1 MFLNSLQINYYYN
14 KDQIYRRGIL
24 PSGKFK
30 KLRSYHQTWRGTLNP
45 RVLALHHSQMSK
57 FNTMCATAS
66 YLHFQEKDCCK
77 FSVKNRDLSIQYLL
91 FKVVANIKRQKWLL
105 FFLVVSAFCTKGI
118 FGFVILWSET
128 ISDNL
133 KSKPTWVTPQARPM
147 IRRLWMS
154 VISVI
159 EDWQHGARRQ
169 SSCWAQGL
177 ISRNLL
183 PITAK
188 D

>member
-1 MFLNSLQINYYYN
+1 MRRGSILPACYVVFFPHSIPFYSLKAKKLLLQIN
-14 KDQIYRRGIL
+14 
-24 PSGKFK
+24 F
-30 KLRSYHQTWRGTLNP
+30 LR
-45 RVLALHHSQMSK
+45 K
-57 FNTMCATAS
+57 
-66 YLHFQEKDCCK
+66 
-77 FSVKNRDLSIQYLL
+77 
-91 FKVVANIKRQKWLL
+91 IKTQSEIACS
-105 FFLVVSAFCTKGI
+105 FFLRPRSDHCPSLAVTKQLTQWLTPFVETWMMRLWLREMPTI
-118 FGFVILWSET
+118 QICQKREQLKVLKTSQSIIVILWSET

-154 VISVI
+154 VISAI

>member
-1 MFLNSLQINYYYN
+1 MM
-14 KDQIYRRGIL
+14 
-24 PSGKFK
+24 
-30 KLRSYHQTWRGTLNP
+30 RSP
-45 RVLALHHSQMSK
+45 
-57 FNTMCATAS
+57 
-66 YLHFQEKDCCK
+66 D
-77 FSVKNRDLSIQYLL
+77 NRDLPLQAHCSESPSPRPPEIWNKHCQRHNGPEGWVLITRSCTHLDQVSIFRILIHHKLQNLKQTVYRLAISTINAQRTQTSL
-91 FKVVANIKRQKWLL
+91 IW
-105 FFLVVSAFCTKGI
+105 
-118 FGFVILWSET
+118 FVILWSET
-128 ISDNL
+128 FSDNL
-133 KSKPTWVTPQARPM
+133 KSKPTWVTPQARPV

-177 ISRNLL
+177 TSRNLL